1 MKKLYLIY
9 FLLFTLIFYNAAS
22 LVQAGVL
29 YEKGFEI
36 TAEKKGNPNNCE
48 IKVKIKNRYDNV
60 PNLSFIVN
68 IINSKGVNVIQIPF
82 LIVDIKKNQLYER
95 ISPTGIPCFDISKLD
110 IKLM

>member
-1 MKKLYLIY
+1 MKNIILVSFFY
-9 FLLFTLIFYNAAS
+9 FFIFLKS
-22 LVQAGVL
+22 FVQSVVL

-36 TAEKKGNPNNCE
+36 TAEKKPNPNNCE
-48 IKVKIKNRYDNV
+48 IKVKIKNRYDNI

-95 ISPTGIPCFDISKLD
+95 ISPTGLPCFDISKLD